1 MKIAVISDIHG
12 NLEALKKAVQDIEKR
27 KVNTIVCAGDLVGYG
42 PYQNEVIEYINSKN
56 ILLIYGNYDAAV
68 ANNDVN
74 FIKDTPFNK
83 NFALPWSV
91 NTVSEENKNWLKK
104 LPESITLAING
115 KVIKVVH
122 GSPLKVNQYLFEDA
136 EDTKEIMEKFQ
147 GDVLVCAHTH
157 LPFVK
162 YFGDKMMINDG
173 SVGKP
178 KNATHNITYAL
189 INIDYEI
196 SAEIIELKHDN
207 SALIEELKRLDVH
220 KEVIDSFVE
229 GK

>member
-12 NLEALKKAVQDIEKR
+12 NLEALKKVVKDIEQR
-27 KVNTIVCAGDLVGYG
+27 DVDTIVCAGDLVGYG

-56 ILLIYGNYDAAV
+56 ILMIYGNYDAAV

-74 FIKDTPFNK
+74 YIKDTPFNK

-91 NTVSEENKNWLKK
+91 ELVSEENKNWLRK
-104 LPESITLAING
+104 LPDSLTLAVNG
-115 KVIKVVH
+115 KIIKVVH
-122 GSPLKVNQYLFEDA
+122 GSPRKVNQYLFEEA
-136 EDTKEIMEKFQ
+136 EDTKEIMESFQ

-162 YFGDKMMINDG
+162 NFGSKMMINDG

-178 KNATHNITYAL
+178 KDGTHNITYAL
-189 INIDYEI
+189 INIDSEI
-196 SAEIIELKHDN
+196 KAEIIELKHDN
-207 SALIEELKRLDVH
+207 SALIEELKRLEVH
-220 KEVIDSFVE
+220 KEVIDSFE
-229 GK
+229 QGK